1 MQCERGGP
9 YPNLSRLRPSLGS
22 HVISLTCSPSESWRR
37 RPSVKNA
44 PAPELSA
51 EDIVKQT
58 QTVVR
63 AYSCLVAES
72 GTNLPESA
80 LPYPK
85 EVIRTSLLLWA
96 ALEDEPETRTRLCAL
111 YVMLEDF
118 LPHDEWKIL
127 HEWHHILNTKDMDSL
142 LKADP
147 RFRETAVRLMNETAE
162 LGARRMHEF
171 KERLGEVETRP
182 IGLILDAGR
191 R

>member
-1 MQCERGGP
+1 MGWWNRAFVE
-9 YPNLSRLRPSLGS
+9 PS
-22 HVISLTCSPSESWRR
+22 
-37 RPSVKNA
+37 
-44 PAPELSA
+44 APELSA

-63 AYSCLVAES
+63 AYSRLVAES

-85 EVIRTSLLLWA
+85 DIIRTSLLLWA

-118 LPHDEWKIL
+118 LPHAEWKIL
-127 HEWHHILNTKDMDSL
+127 HEWHRILNTKDMDSL

-182 IGLILDAGR
+182 IGLVLDAGR
-191 R
+191 P

>member
-1 MQCERGGP
+1 MGWWNRAFVEP
-9 YPNLSRLRPSLGS
+9 L
-22 HVISLTCSPSESWRR
+22 
-37 RPSVKNA
+37 
-44 PAPELSA
+44 APELSA
-51 EDIVKQT
+51 EDIVEQT

-96 ALEDEPETRTRLCAL
+96 ALEDEPEARTRLGAL

-182 IGLILDAGR
+182 IGLTLDAGR

>member
-1 MQCERGGP
+1 MGWWNRAFVE
-9 YPNLSRLRPSLGS
+9 PS
-22 HVISLTCSPSESWRR
+22 
-37 RPSVKNA
+37 A
-44 PAPELSA
+44 PKLSA

-63 AYSCLVAES
+63 AYSRLVAES

-85 EVIRTSLLLWA
+85 DVIRTSLLLWA
-96 ALEDEPETRTRLCAL
+96 ALEDAPEIRTRLCAL

-127 HEWHHILNTKDMDSL
+127 HEWHRILNTKDMDFL
-142 LKADP
+142 RKAEP
-147 RFRETAVRLMNETAE
+147 RFRETAVRLIDETAE

-171 KERLGEVETRP
+171 KERLGEAETRP
-182 IGLILDAGR
+182 IGLILDGGEFSNTK
-191 R
+191 

>member
-1 MQCERGGP
+1 MGWW
-9 YPNLSRLRPSLGS
+9 NLAFVEAL
-22 HVISLTCSPSESWRR
+22 
-37 RPSVKNA
+37 
-44 PAPELSA
+44 APELSA

-96 ALEDEPETRTRLCAL
+96 ALEDEPESRTRLCAL

-147 RFRETAVRLMNETAE
+147 RFHETAVRLMNETAE

-182 IGLILDAGR
+182 IGLTLDAGR

>member
-1 MQCERGGP
+1 MGWWNHAFVE
-9 YPNLSRLRPSLGS
+9 PS
-22 HVISLTCSPSESWRR
+22 
-37 RPSVKNA
+37 
-44 PAPELSA
+44 APELSA

-63 AYSCLVAES
+63 AYSRLVAES
-72 GTNLPESA
+72 GTDLPESA

-85 EVIRTSLLLWA
+85 DVIRTSLLLWA

-118 LPHDEWKIL
+118 LPHAEWKIL
-127 HEWHHILNTKDMDSL
+127 HEWHRILNTEDMDSL

-147 RFRETAVRLMNETAE
+147 RFREAAVRLIEETAE
-162 LGARRMHEF
+162 LGARRVHEF
-171 KERLGEVETRP
+171 KERLGEVEARP
-182 IGLILDAGR
+182 IGLIVDAGR